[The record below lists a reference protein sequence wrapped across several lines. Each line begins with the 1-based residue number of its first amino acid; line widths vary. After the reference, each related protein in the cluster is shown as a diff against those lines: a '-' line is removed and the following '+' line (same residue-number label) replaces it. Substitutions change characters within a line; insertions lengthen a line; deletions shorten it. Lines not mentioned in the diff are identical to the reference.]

1 MICGKGIAVPCDLA
15 HGETDSKGA
24 DGFVRYASKL
34 ATGTGKTTVMAM
46 LSAWSILNKIIDR
59 SDKRF
64 SDTVL
69 VVCPNVPIRKRSAS
83 LIAPTSRAASRSL
96 YQISSGSGGESRK
109 SCSARMVSTIMSV
122 KFGAEFHP
130 GKEF

>member
-1 MICGKGIAVPCDLA
+1 MICGKGIAVPRDLA

-83 LIAPTSRAASRSL
+83 LIAATSRAASRSL

>member
-1 MICGKGIAVPCDLA
+1 MICGKGIAVPRDLA

-69 VVCPNVPIRKRSAS
+69 VVCPNVTIRNRLQELNPERGDAS
-83 LIAPTSRAASRSL
+83 LYRTRELVPALTST
-96 YQISSGSGGESRK
+96 E
-109 SCSARMVSTIMSV
+109 
-122 KFGAEFHP
+122 
-130 GKEF
+130 

>member
-1 MICGKGIAVPCDLA
+1 MLTFTCHDGLQMRIRFERKNKNRAAAELSLQRDASSHGIGRQALAACGYPAV
-15 HGETDSKGA
+15 
-24 DGFVRYASKL
+24 
-34 ATGTGKTTVMAM
+34 
-46 LSAWSILNKIIDR
+46 
-59 SDKRF
+59 RF
-64 SDTVL
+64 SSDRL
-69 VVCPNVPIRKRSAS
+69 SQSDGSGEARSGFHE
-83 LIAPTSRAASRSL
+83 LGLPIAPTSRAASRSL